1 MKRLNKIGIGVLS
14 LLLLNP
20 VNGYAI
26 NKTEMVHASLDYTGG
41 VKNTTVNRTSI
52 TKNNG

>member
-26 NKTEMVHASLDYTGG
+26 NKWC
-41 VKNTTVNRTSI
+41 
-52 TKNNG
+52 